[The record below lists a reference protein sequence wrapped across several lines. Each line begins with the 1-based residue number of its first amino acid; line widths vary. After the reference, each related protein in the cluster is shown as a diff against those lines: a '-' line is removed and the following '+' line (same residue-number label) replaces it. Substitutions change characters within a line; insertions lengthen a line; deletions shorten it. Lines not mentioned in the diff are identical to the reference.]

1 MAKDHMIRANL
12 RLVVSAA
19 RKHSRRGL
27 PFLDVVQEGNLG
39 LIRAVEKF
47 DYTKGFK
54 FSTYAMW
61 WIRQAIERGMAE
73 QARTVRLPVHVS
85 ETISKLTRVDRELQ
99 RTLGRDPTVDEV
111 ANEVGLPVPR
121 VIELRR
127 LTRDSVSLDTPI
139 GDDGETSLGDLIE
152 DSDVVEASAVAEFHA
167 LTDEL
172 RALLETLPPREATII
187 RLRFGLDDG
196 HQYTL
201 QEIADRIGL
210 TRERVRQLEKHALAE
225 LRHPQR
231 REPLLAWAS

>member
-1 MAKDHMIRANL
+1 
-12 RLVVSAA
+12 
-19 RKHSRRGL
+19 
-27 PFLDVVQEGNLG
+27 
-39 LIRAVEKF
+39 
-47 DYTKGFK
+47 
-54 FSTYAMW
+54 
-61 WIRQAIERGMAE
+61 
-73 QARTVRLPVHVS
+73 
-85 ETISKLTRVDRELQ
+85 
-99 RTLGRDPTVDEV
+99 
-111 ANEVGLPVPR
+111 
-121 VIELRR
+121 
-127 LTRDSVSLDTPI
+127 VSLDTPI

-152 DSDVVEASAVAEFHA
+152 DADVVEASAVAEFHA

>member
-1 MAKDHMIRANL
+1 
-12 RLVVSAA
+12 VSAA